1 MYARI
6 VTAHPLPGKAEEA
19 MRLLET
25 EVIPI
30 LNSCKG
36 FRGAHWMAS
45 GETETV
51 AISLWDSQ
59 EDAEAYQREHSAEV
73 MALMSSVI
81 EGPPQI
87 RTYDVLYSTG
97 GRTASAGA

>member
-6 VTAHPLPGKAEEA
+6 VTARPLPGKAEEA
-19 MRLLET
+19 MKLLET
-25 EVIPI
+25 RVIPI

-36 FRGAHWMAS
+36 FRGAHWMAA

-59 EDAEAYQREHSAEV
+59 EDAEVYQRERSAEV
-73 MALMSSVI
+73 MAMMSSLI
-81 EGPPQI
+81 EGAPEI
-87 RTYDVLYSTG
+87 KAYDVLYSTA